1 MSSLARCA
9 IFRAVSKVYERN
21 LRFSSES
28 SYSKAAAS
36 SAETT
41 YSISSFC
48 GRTPELLDLLHD
60 AVLEFEK
67 IDIYIRDEAEYL
79 LESTLSFTSAASIS
93 LILIALHFI
102 DDKISRTYYEFWRS
116 KIIDRTDGREEVAV
130 KTMCQGLAFLVRH
143 LIVSYDEEKRKLRSL
158 LKDVSPEL
166 ATDYDLLR
174 QSGINPR
181 FAESFLKLTPEDHTR
196 LEVTNALEFLE
207 LVAPGLFLL
216 LRSDLLQIAAMYP
229 YHHIAPDSPFTRP
242 QLLDAEGRER
252 IERILEGEQQAVG
265 TADPRGTRTELF
277 KMLSGAGTDGPW
289 GENSSL
295 GSPGFRQLYAVNLD
309 WYKSKSRQTQRQGIH
324 HKSPWSRSSSDG
336 WSFLH
341 TSLKSLPLA
350 STIPASSLKE
360 AEGVD
365 SSTSSSAFSEI
376 EGSEY

>member
-1 MSSLARCA
+1 
-9 IFRAVSKVYERN
+9 
-21 LRFSSES
+21 
-28 SYSKAAAS
+28 
-36 SAETT
+36 
-41 YSISSFC
+41 
-48 GRTPELLDLLHD
+48 
-60 AVLEFEK
+60 
-67 IDIYIRDEAEYL
+67 
-79 LESTLSFTSAASIS
+79 
-93 LILIALHFI
+93 
-102 DDKISRTYYEFWRS
+102 
-116 KIIDRTDGREEVAV
+116 
-130 KTMCQGLAFLVRH
+130 MCQGLAFLVRH
-143 LIVSYDEEKRKLRSL
+143 LIVSYDEEKRKLRNL

-174 QSGINPR
+174 QSGVNPR

-196 LEVTNALEFLE
+196 LEVTDALEFLE

-229 YHHIAPDSPFTRP
+229 YHHIAPDSPFTHP

-309 WYKSKSRQTQRQGIH
+309 WYKSKSRLTKRQGIH
-324 HKSPWSRSSSDG
+324 HKSPWSRGSSDG

-341 TSLKSLPLA
+341 TSLKLLPLA

-365 SSTSSSAFSEI
+365 SSTSSSTFSEI